1 MVKILVACCLSWAM
15 QPAPAQPIQ
24 ERQFEITKGSPV
36 AVHLEPSTASAVVR
50 TIPAGT
56 RVTASEVR
64 RGWYRVR
71 LPLEPTDR
79 APVYGW
85 LPAEVMSAVP
95 AGAPQPGPPVAAANP
110 DPPPAPPVRP
120 AARRVEVS
128 ANVGAQTGGSKFS
141 VSSTRPSNGGE
152 TETITADHGVNT
164 ALGFS
169 VGAAVRLV
177 PQFWA
182 GVHFAMTEMK
192 PGASVTAV
200 IPHPILFN
208 ASRTV
213 DGSID
218 NVVHHEQNVHVEL
231 MYALPVHAVDVK
243 VMAGPTF
250 FNLKQDFVSAVTIN
264 QSYPFDSAT
273 FASAATKRLSQS
285 AVGFNTGVDISRS
298 LSSSVGIGALIRY
311 SRGDVKFD
319 DTDIGRQTIRAGGLE
334 AAGGVRV
341 RF

>member
-36 AVHLEPSTASAVVR
+36 AVHVEPSSTSAVVR

-56 RVTASEVR
+56 RVTASEIR

-79 APVYGW
+79 AAVFGW
-85 LPAEVMSAVP
+85 VPAEVLSAVP
-95 AGAPQPGPPVAAANP
+95 AGAPPPGPPVAAASP
-110 DPPPAPPVRP
+110 APPSAPPVRP
-120 AARRVEVS
+120 ARRVEVS

-141 VSSTRPSNGGE
+141 VSSPRPSNGGE
-152 TETITADHGVNT
+152 TETITSDHGVKT

-169 VGAAVRLV
+169 VGAAVRIV
-177 PQFWA
+177 PQFWV
-182 GVHFAMTEMK
+182 GVQYAMTEMK

-208 ASRTV
+208 APRTV

-218 NVVHHEQNVHVEL
+218 NVVHNEQNVHVEL
-231 MYALPVHAVDVK
+231 MYALPIHAVDVK

-250 FNLKQDFVSAVTIN
+250 FTLKQDFVSGVTIN
-264 QSYPFDSAT
+264 ESYPFDSAT
-273 FASAATKRLSQS
+273 FASAATKRVSQS
-285 AVGFNTGVDISRS
+285 AVGFNAGVDISRS
-298 LSSSVGIGALIRY
+298 LSSSVGVGALIRY

-334 AAGGVRV
+334 VAGGVRV